1 MIAAAASI
9 RGVVERVKSGERLS
23 DADALALLERGKLPE
38 LGEGADAVRW
48 RLHPEPVAT
57 YIVDRNINY
66 TNTCITY
73 CKFCAFYRPPGHPE
87 EYTLTKEAMGAKI
100 RELKAIGGIQVL
112 LQGGHH
118 PYLKIEWYEDMLRFM
133 KSLDIHI
140 HGFSPSEITHI
151 AQVSRLTLRETLE
164 RLRKAGLDTI
174 PGGGAEILVD
184 RVRREISPLKLMT
197 DGWLDVMRQAHAIGM
212 KTTATMMYGH
222 VETYAERVE
231 HLRRLRELQ
240 DESIARGNGGGLAPR
255 SPQEIQRHLQD
266 GGGGFTAFICW
277 SLQPDNTE
285 MAGTAKTG
293 GHEYLK
299 TLAVARMYLDNVPNL
314 QSSWVTQGE
323 KVGSM
328 ALAYGANDM
337 GSTML
342 EENVVSQAGAS
353 FRMPEAEIRRCIEDF
368 GLQPRRRDCYYNVIE
383 K

>member
-1 MIAAAASI
+1 MITTTPVREVIEKAKAGA
-9 RGVVERVKSGERLS
+9 RLS
-23 DADALALLERGKLPE
+23 DADALLLFERASLVE

-48 RLHPEPVAT
+48 RLHPDPVVT

-73 CKFCAFYRPPGHPE
+73 CRFCAFYRPPGHPE
-87 EYTLTKEAMGAKI
+87 EYTLPREAFTAKLK
-100 RELKAIGGIQVL
+100 ELKSVGGVQVL

-118 PYLKIEWYEDMLRFM
+118 PYLKIEWYEDMLRFI
-133 KSLDIHI
+133 KSFGLHV

-151 AQVSRLTLRETLE
+151 AQVSRLGLRETLE
-164 RLRKAGLDTI
+164 RLRAAGLDTI

-197 DGWLDVMRQAHAIGM
+197 DGWLEVMRVAHATGM
-212 KTTATMMYGH
+212 KTTCTMMYGH
-222 VETYAERVE
+222 VETHGERVE
-231 HLRRLRELQ
+231 HLRRLREAQ
-240 DESIARGNGGGLAPR
+240 DESLARGN
-255 SPQEIQRHLQD
+255 
-266 GGGGFTAFICW
+266 GGGFTAFICW

-285 MAGTAKTG
+285 MASMPRTG

-323 KVGSM
+323 KIGQM
-328 ALAYGANDM
+328 ALKFGANDM

-342 EENVVSQAGAS
+342 EENVVSQAGAT
-353 FRMPEAEIRRCIEDF
+353 FRMPEAEIRRVIEDF
-368 GLQPRRRDCYYNVIE
+368 GYVPRRRDCYYRVIE
-383 K
+383 EG

>member
-1 MIAAAASI
+1 MTTVTHTRARDII
-9 RGVVERVKSGERLS
+9 ERVKSGARLL
-23 DADALALLERGKLPE
+23 DDEALHLFERGNLID

-48 RLHPEPVAT
+48 RLHPDPVVT

-87 EYTLTKEAMGAKI
+87 EYTLTKEVMAAKI
-100 RELKAIGGIQVL
+100 RELKSQGGIQVL

-118 PYLKIEWYEDMLRFM
+118 PYLKVEWYEDMLRFM
-133 KSLDIHI
+133 KSFDIHI

-164 RLRKAGLDTI
+164 RLRAAGLDTI

-197 DGWLDVMRQAHAIGM
+197 DGWLEVMRQAHAAGM
-212 KTTATMMYGH
+212 RTTATMMYGH

-231 HLRRLRELQ
+231 HLRRLREVQ
-240 DESIARGNGGGLAPR
+240 DESLARGN
-255 SPQEIQRHLQD
+255 S
-266 GGGGFTAFICW
+266 GGFTAFICW

-285 MAGTAKTG
+285 MAGQPKTG

-299 TLAVARMYLDNVPNL
+299 TLAVARMYLDNISNL

-323 KVGSM
+323 KVG
-328 ALAYGANDM
+328 ALALKYGANDM

-342 EENVVSQAGAS
+342 EENVVSQAGAT
-353 FRMPEAEIRRCIEDF
+353 FRMPEPSIRRAIEDF
-368 GLQPRRRDCYYNVIE
+368 GLVPRRRDCYYTVIE
-383 K
+383 S